1 MTLKDLGL
9 SNVKNEKRIVV
20 SEYEGTVNII
30 NITKPH
36 TIIRR
41 SEELGINPSE
51 IFVRVTVTDGDSTS
65 VLSNKLKFIGQKD
78 YENLLKAQESGTPV
92 TLHITTYKNEL
103 RKDLDAF
110 FYVVKE
116 MSTDKLFA
124 QIKETEKNKST
135 VKSVVKRLEDKLRN

>member
-9 SNVKNEKRIVV
+9 SNVENEKRIAV
-20 SEYEGTVNII
+20 SEYEGTVNIV
-30 NITKPH
+30 NITKTY

-41 SEELGINPSE
+41 AEELGINPGE
-51 IFVRVTVTDGDSTS
+51 VFVRVTVTDGDSTS

-78 YENLLKAQESGTPV
+78 YENLIKAQESGTPV

-103 RKDLDAF
+103 RNNLDAF
-110 FYVVKE
+110 FYIVKE
-116 MSTDKLFA
+116 TSTDKLFA

-135 VKSVVKRLEDKLRN
+135 VKSVVKRLEDKLKN